1 MEHRVGRGRPA
12 PAGKKSLRGST
23 VTGHDTLK
31 GSGKLLNQAI
41 EMGREAAAVT
51 LVGQVNCKAPEG
63 PEGVR
68 VTAKENDQR
77 PPCQPVPDQP
87 NQDSQRV

>member
-1 MEHRVGRGRPA
+1 
-12 PAGKKSLRGST
+12 

-41 EMGREAAAVT
+41 EMGREASAVT
-51 LVGQVNCKAPEG
+51 LVGQVICKAPEG